1 METHPVELVR
11 ITTAHGVYEGTLL
24 PSQGSTLIL
33 KLKNGY
39 NVGIKKGSIIT
50 EEKLGVREHVSTK
63 PSVHLQDDK
72 KPLVSILHLGGTIAA
87 KVDYATGA
95 TTPRFE
101 PEELLTMFPELR
113 DEARI
118 ESRLLRN
125 MLSENMQPGQYN
137 VIAHAIEAEITKNPS
152 IQGIIVS
159 HGTDTMQYTAAA
171 LSFIL
176 ENCPIPVI
184 LVGSQRSS
192 DRGSSDAAMNLLSAV
207 HFIVN
212 TEWTGVGVCMHK
224 GTSDT
229 ECWVLPG
236 TNVVKLHTARRD
248 AFHPV
253 NALEIASID
262 VKSKTITY
270 TPAKKVPVAGDG
282 TFRIRTL
289 DPALKIGL
297 LKSHPGIHAAEFS
310 FYRNYDGLVIEG
322 SGLGHLP
329 IEVVDD
335 ETKENAALWEVV
347 KELASIKPVVMTSQ
361 CLYGR
366 VSMQVYSP
374 GRMLQDAGVLGHDC
388 DMTSTCAYMKLW
400 WLLSQE
406 RDNVKELYGKNLRGE
421 ISESTSTETFLR

>member
-1 METHPVELVR
+1 MELVR
-11 ITTAHGVYEGTLL
+11 ITTKDGAYEGTLL
-24 PSQGSTLIL
+24 PSHSSTLVL

-39 NVGIKKGSIIT
+39 NVGIRKGSIIT
-50 EEKLGVREHVSTK
+50 EEKLGTRETHTA
-63 PSVHLQDDK
+63 PRHPILQDES
-72 KPLVSILHLGGTIAA
+72 KPLISILHLGGTIAA
-87 KVDYATGA
+87 KVDYTTGA

-101 PEELLTMFPELR
+101 PEELLTLFPELR
-113 DEARI
+113 EEARI

-125 MLSENMQPGQYN
+125 MLSENMQVGQYN
-137 VIAHAIEAEITKNPS
+137 VIANAIGEEIAKHP
-152 IQGIIVS
+152 QMKGIIVS

-176 ENCPIPVI
+176 ENCPIPIV

-192 DRGSSDAAMNLLSAV
+192 DRGSSDAAMNLLSAA

-212 TEWTGVGVCMHK
+212 TQWKGVGVCMHK

-253 NALEIASID
+253 NALEVASID

-270 TPAKKVPVAGDG
+270 TGATHAPVIGDG
-282 TFRIRTL
+282 SFRVRTM
-289 DPALKIGL
+289 DPALKVGL
-297 LKSHPGIHAAEFS
+297 LVSHPGIHAAEFS
-310 FYRNYDGLVIEG
+310 FYKHYDGLVIEG
-322 SGLGHLP
+322 TGLGHLP
-329 IEVVDD
+329 IEVID
-335 ETKENAALWEVV
+335 EETRENAAIWEVI
-347 KELASIKPVVMTSQ
+347 KELAAVKPVVMTSQ
-361 CLYGR
+361 CIYGR
-366 VSMQVYSP
+366 VSLQVYSP
-374 GRMLQDAGVLGHDC
+374 GRMLQDASVLGHDC
-388 DMTSTCAYMKLW
+388 DTTPTCAYMKLW